1 MRIPVP
7 RPRSLA
13 AQLFAMQAV
22 LIAVVV
28 AGYALFTYVSDRGQA
43 EDAARVQARAVARAV
58 ADSPSVREAIG
69 TPDPTAEL
77 QPYAL
82 RVMADTEVDFV
93 TIMSPRGI
101 RWTHPDQDQIG
112 KHFLGNTERALKGET
127 FTETYKGTLGYS
139 VRAVTPVE
147 DDRGRVIGLVSAG
160 IQVEKISERAQSQLT
175 ALLVVA
181 GGALA
186 LGAVGTYV
194 INARLRRHT
203 HGMNAAELSRMHDY
217 HEAAL
222 HAVREGLLM
231 LDGQYRV
238 ALINDGGRELL
249 GVSSQDEVIG
259 RSVADLGLP
268 APLTGAL
275 LSSEPRVDEVHLTS
289 TRVLV
294 VNTSPVS
301 GGEQRGTV
309 VTLRDV
315 TQLQSLMGELDSE
328 RGFTQALRSQAH
340 EAANRLHTVVS
351 LIELG
356 RAEQAVDFATAEL
369 ELAQALTDQVVAAV
383 SEPVLAALL
392 LGKTAQANE
401 RGVELVVSEDSRLDD
416 GLLPE
421 SLPSRDLVT
430 ILGNLIDNAMD
441 AAQGSVRARVTVTAY
456 TAGAGGGDGS
466 AGTRGGAGS
475 SGAVGGSGTG
485 GAADPAGATGTAGG
499 PSLAG
504 TDGSS
509 GTAGRADPTGTAGRG
524 DGHGHTGAVEGS
536 GKACG
541 ADPAGTAGAAGG
553 SGTAGDAD
561 SASTAGMAEGPG
573 PAGTDGSS
581 GTAGWADSAGTAGTA
596 DGRGTA
602 GAVGGSGNGGG
613 ADPAGTAGAA
623 GGPGT
628 AGDAD
633 SASTAGMA
641 EGPGPAGTDGSSGT
655 AGRADSAGTAGTADG
670 RGTAGAVGGSGNG
683 GGADPAGTAGAAG
696 GPGTAGSSGK
706 ADWASPAGMTGRAGG
721 PGRAGADGRSGTA
734 GWADP
739 AGTAS
744 AAGAVRGG
752 GRALVLRVADTGAGV
767 DPDHVETVFQRGFST
782 KPAGPGGR
790 GLGLALVRQTV
801 NRCKG
806 TLTVREAEGGGA
818 EFEVRL
824 PLGTEPSEVTPGQGG
839 IAPEDTPHLT
849 GTPAAAPGGAL

>member
-1 MRIPVP
+1 MRIAVP

-22 LIAVVV
+22 LIAVLV

-43 EDAARVQARAVARAV
+43 EDAARSQARAVARAV

-69 TPDPTAEL
+69 TPRPTAEL

-93 TIMSPRGI
+93 TIMSPQGI
-101 RWTHPDQDQIG
+101 RWTHPDENQIG

-127 FTETYKGTLGYS
+127 FTETYTGTLGAS
-139 VRAVTPVE
+139 VRAVTPVK
-147 DDRGRVIGLVSAG
+147 DDKGHVIGLVSAG
-160 IQVEKISERAQSQLT
+160 IQVEKISERVQGQLT
-175 ALLVVA
+175 ALLAVA

-186 LGAVGTYV
+186 LGAIGTYV
-194 INARLRRHT
+194 VNARLRRHT
-203 HGMNAAELSRMHDY
+203 HGMNATELSRMHDY
-217 HEAAL
+217 HQATL

-249 GVSSQDEVIG
+249 GVSSQDGVVG

-315 TQLQSLMGELDSE
+315 TELQSLMGELDSE

-383 SEPVLAALL
+383 GEPVLAALL

-421 SLPSRDLVT
+421 SLPARDLVT
-430 ILGNLIDNAMD
+430 ILGNLIDNAVD

-456 TAGAGGGDGS
+456 TAGPEGGAGADGS
-466 AGTRGGAGS
+466 AGT
-475 SGAVGGSGTG
+475 
-485 GAADPAGATGTAGG
+485 
-499 PSLAG
+499 
-504 TDGSS
+504 
-509 GTAGRADPTGTAGRG
+509 AGRG
-524 DGHGHTGAVEGS
+524 
-536 GKACG
+536 
-541 ADPAGTAGAAGG
+541 
-553 SGTAGDAD
+553 
-561 SASTAGMAEGPG
+561 
-573 PAGTDGSS
+573 
-581 GTAGWADSAGTAGTA
+581 
-596 DGRGTA
+596 
-602 GAVGGSGNGGG
+602 
-613 ADPAGTAGAA
+613 
-623 GGPGT
+623 
-628 AGDAD
+628 
-633 SASTAGMA
+633 
-641 EGPGPAGTDGSSGT
+641 
-655 AGRADSAGTAGTADG
+655 
-670 RGTAGAVGGSGNG
+670 
-683 GGADPAGTAGAAG
+683 
-696 GPGTAGSSGK
+696 
-706 ADWASPAGMTGRAGG
+706 
-721 PGRAGADGRSGTA
+721 
-734 GWADP
+734 
-739 AGTAS
+739 
-744 AAGAVRGG
+744 
-752 GRALVLRVADTGAGV
+752 LVLRVSDTGAGV
-767 DPDHVETVFQRGFST
+767 DPAHVETVFQRGFST

-806 TLTVREAEGGGA
+806 TLTVTEAEGGGA

-824 PLGTEPSEVTPGQGG
+824 PLGGETGTEAGAPAPEGSTAPGNGTEPDGSPASSDRPAQHG
-839 IAPEDTPHLT
+839 APV
-849 GTPAAAPGGAL
+849 PAPVPGGDA